1 MFVASMNVHVSLVA
15 GAGRFLLT
23 PGRGDVY
30 SIDDA
35 ASWFDQTA
43 WRMVEHKALAGPAS
57 LIVAEAEQRSDVA
70 TDAPHEIGALARPEH
85 AKPLLRRA

>member
-1 MFVASMNVHVSLVA
+1 VVDFWTNAAHTEPVFAALMA
-15 GAGRFLLT
+15 GEFLLT

-35 ASWFDQTA
+35 ASWLGQTG

-57 LIVAEAEQRSDVA
+57 LIVAEA
-70 TDAPHEIGALARPEH
+70 TLA
-85 AKPLLRRA
+85 

>member
-1 MFVASMNVHVSLVA
+1 MNVDVSLVA
-15 GAGRFLLT
+15 GAGKFLLT
-23 PGRGDVY
+23 LGRGDVY

-43 WRMVEHKALAGPAS
+43 WRIVEHKALAGPAS

-70 TDAPHEIGALARPEH
+70 TDAPHEIGALARPDH
-85 AKPLLRRA
+85 VKPPLRRA

>member
-1 MFVASMNVHVSLVA
+1 MNVDVSLVA
-15 GAGRFLLT
+15 GAGKFLLT